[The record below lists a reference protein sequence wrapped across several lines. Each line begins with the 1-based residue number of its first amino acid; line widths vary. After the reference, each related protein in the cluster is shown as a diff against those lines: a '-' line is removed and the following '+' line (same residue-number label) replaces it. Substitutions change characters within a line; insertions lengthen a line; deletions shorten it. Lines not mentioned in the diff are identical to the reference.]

1 MNRRQSPRAIDAPE
15 ECHVRLRTE
24 RHGGYLPAR
33 IFTRLGLLTAEID
46 GAQASVESVWTSG
59 ETITKA
65 QYDDLVRD
73 RKRAKPF

>member
-1 MNRRQSPRAIDAPE
+1 MNRRQSPRAIEAPE
-15 ECHVRLRTE
+15 ECHVRLRID
-24 RHGGYLPAR
+24 RGGYLPAR
-33 IFTRLGLLTAEID
+33 IFRRLGLLTAEID

-73 RKRAKPF
+73 RGRAKPF